1 MLTHL
6 LKPLLLSLLLTAGTL
21 GTLSTPANAAEAPIY
36 TGLFSKVAVSGY
48 DTVAYFTQHQAV
60 KGDRKFTTIYQGVEW
75 RFSSAENLALF
86 IANPEHYAP
95 QYGGYCAWA
104 VSQDTTASADPQRW
118 KIVNDKLY
126 LNYDDDVQKKWEA
139 NTPAFIKA
147 ADQHWPKVLQK

>member
-1 MLTHL
+1 MFTHL
-6 LKPLLLSLLLTAGTL
+6 LKPILLSLLLTAGVLT
-21 GTLSTPANAAEAPIY
+21 TLSSTANAAEAPIY

-48 DTVAYFTQHQAV
+48 D
-60 KGDRKFTTIYQGVEW
+60 RKFTTVYQGVEW

-104 VSQDTTASADPQRW
+104 VSQDSTASSDPQRW

-126 LNYDDDVQKKWEA
+126 LNYDEDVQKKWEA
-139 NTPAFIKA
+139 NAPALIKA
-147 ADQHWPKVLQK
+147 ADQHWPKVLEK